1 MNPLA
6 MDATGVKTSVAGF
19 VNICN
24 NAVLNS
30 TLSLS
35 GHVSGAA
42 YLLALKNSVSASTGV
57 EINKWQMGGQFELN
71 SRGAESLPAAFL
83 SVPRRHLSQTPAK
96 DFFSEHSDRG
106 TYFEFAG
113 TVVEAF
119 LARGRLR
126 PTFQLSNLLLSD
138 QPAYFHT
145 LFPLSRHVK

>member
-1 MNPLA
+1 MNPFP

-71 SRGAESLPAAFL
+71 FRGAESLPAAFFISATSSL
-83 SVPRRHLSQTPAK
+83 ISNSGER
-96 DFFSEHSDRG
+96 FF
-106 TYFEFAG
+106 
-113 TVVEAF
+113 
-119 LARGRLR
+119 
-126 PTFQLSNLLLSD
+126 
-138 QPAYFHT
+138 
-145 LFPLSRHVK
+145 